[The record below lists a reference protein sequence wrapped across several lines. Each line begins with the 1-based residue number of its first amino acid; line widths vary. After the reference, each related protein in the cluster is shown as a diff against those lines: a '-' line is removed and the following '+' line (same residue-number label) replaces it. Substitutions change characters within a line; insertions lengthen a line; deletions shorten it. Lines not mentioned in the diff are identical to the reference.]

1 MIRKSEYYE
10 LTDRYLDNEL
20 SQSEVRDFE
29 IQMEFDSDLADE
41 LNLQLDVN
49 QAVAE
54 NEIINLRNTLNQ
66 ITQNQEENQLAGVL
80 NAFSFGLSEEFS
92 SFNKLASQAGADLQN
107 ITHSFPKIHL
117 YQHQVAGKENI
128 HQFYKEQGNTDSMA
142 EEEAFSAYEEEIFSQ
157 VQNALEESDILDI
170 RANLKQIAQSR
181 PAHQYS
187 TEDIDSYVHNQMES
201 DYRILFEN
209 ELAVNPALAHDVQLI
224 KEIDLA
230 CQENDIISLR
240 ASLVQIQ
247 KAEFNPTSRIEEIE
261 GYIYN
266 ELSEEEMA
274 SFEAEFTANKDLADE
289 IQLVR
294 NVDRAIAENDVM
306 NLRNSLRNIAG
317 SIAAEKQ
324 TQQSIFNRFIA
335 RKVIISSVAASLILL
350 LGITGLLTRQ
360 ASDEKLYQKFYA
372 AYQTTGINRS
382 AVAGS
387 VTNQNMTTALQLFDN
402 KDYENAAEL
411 FNKVIAQNPND
422 PAASFYAG
430 AALQQI
436 GKYPNAIN
444 RYMAVIENRDNMFF
458 EQAQWYIGLCYL
470 QTNETKKAYKQFK
483 KIAENQGFYQEKAQA
498 IIRKMKPES

>member
-10 LTDRYLDNEL
+10 LTDRYLDNDL

-41 LNLQLDVN
+41 LSLQLDVT

-54 NEIINLRNTLNQ
+54 NDIINLRNTLNQ

-128 HQFYKEQGNTDSMA
+128 HQFYKEQGSSDALS
-142 EEEAFSAYEEEIFSQ
+142 EEETFSAYEEDIFSE
-157 VQNALEESDILDI
+157 VCNALEESDILDI
-170 RANLKQIAQSR
+170 RANLKQIAQSM
-181 PAHQYS
+181 PDHQYS
-187 TEDIDSYVHNQMES
+187 TEDIENYVHNQMDPE
-201 DYRILFEN
+201 YRILFEN
-209 ELAVNPALAHDVQLI
+209 ELSVNPALAHDLQLI
-224 KEIDLA
+224 NDLDLA

-240 ASLVQIQ
+240 ASLAEIQ

-274 SFEAEFTANKDLADE
+274 SFEAELTANKGLAEE
-289 IQLVR
+289 IELVR
-294 NVDRAIAENDVM
+294 NVDMAIAENDVM
-306 NLRNSLRNIAG
+306 SLRNSLQDIAG

-324 TQQSIFNRFIA
+324 TQQSVFNRFIA

-360 ASDEKLYQKFYA
+360 ASEDKLYQKFYA

-382 AVAGS
+382 AGS
-387 VTNQNMTTALQLFDN
+387 VTNQNMVVALQKFDN
-402 KDYENAAEL
+402 QDYENAIEL
-411 FNKVIAQNPND
+411 FQKVIAQNPND

-430 AALQQI
+430 AALQEI
-436 GKYPNAIN
+436 GKYPTAIN
-444 RYMAVIENRDNMFF
+444 RYLAVIEDKDNMFF

-470 QTNETKKAYKQFK
+470 QTNETKKAYKHFK
-483 KIAENQGFYQEKAQA
+483 KIAENQGFYQDKAQA

>member
-10 LTDRYLDNEL
+10 LTDRYLDNDL

-41 LNLQLDVN
+41 LSLQLDVT

-54 NEIINLRNTLNQ
+54 NDIINLRNTLNQ

-128 HQFYKEQGNTDSMA
+128 HQFYKEQGSSDAPS
-142 EEEAFSAYEEEIFSQ
+142 EEETFSAYEEDIFSE
-157 VQNALEESDILDI
+157 VRNALEESDILDI
-170 RANLKQIAQSR
+170 RANLKQIAQSL
-181 PAHQYS
+181 PDHQYS
-187 TEDIDSYVHNQMES
+187 TEDIDSYILNLMDPQ
-201 DYRILFEN
+201 DRIMFEN
-209 ELAVNPALAHDVQLI
+209 ELSVNPALAHDLQLI
-224 KEIDLA
+224 NDLDMA

-240 ASLVQIQ
+240 ASLAEIQ
-247 KAEFNPTSRIEEIE
+247 KAEFNPTSRIQEIE

-266 ELSEEEMA
+266 ELSDDEMA
-274 SFEAEFTANKDLADE
+274 SFEAELTANKGLAEE
-289 IQLVR
+289 IELVR

-306 NLRNSLRNIAG
+306 NLRNNLQDIAG

-324 TQQSIFNRFIA
+324 TQQSVFNRFIA

-360 ASDEKLYQKFYA
+360 ASEDKLYQKFYA

-382 AVAGS
+382 AES
-387 VTNQNMTTALQLFDN
+387 VTTPNMVVALQKFDN
-402 KDYENAAEL
+402 KDYKNAIEL
-411 FNKVIAQNPND
+411 FQKVIEQNPND

-430 AALQQI
+430 AALQEI

-444 RYMAVIENRDNMFF
+444 RYMAVIENKDNMFF

-470 QTNETKKAYKQFK
+470 QTNETKKAYKHFK
-483 KIAENQGFYQEKAQA
+483 KIAENQGFYQDKAQA

>member
-1 MIRKSEYYE
+1 
-10 LTDRYLDNEL
+10 
-20 SQSEVRDFE
+20 
-29 IQMEFDSDLADE
+29 MEFDSDLADE
-41 LNLQLDVN
+41 LNLQLDVT

-54 NEIINLRNTLNQ
+54 NDIINLRNTLNQ
-66 ITQNQEENQLAGVL
+66 ITLNQEENQLAGVL

-92 SFNKLASQAGADLQN
+92 SFNKLASKAGADLQN

-128 HQFYKEQGNTDSMA
+128 HQFYKEQEGSDSISD
-142 EEEAFSAYEEEIFSQ
+142 EEAFSAYEEDIFSE
-157 VQNALEESDILDI
+157 VRNALEESDILDI
-170 RANLKQIAQSR
+170 RANLKQIAQSL
-181 PAHQYS
+181 PDHQYS
-187 TEDIDSYVHNQMES
+187 SQDIDNY
-201 DYRILFEN
+201 ILNLMDPQEKIMFEN
-209 ELAVNPALAHDVQLI
+209 ELSVNPALAHDLQLI
-224 KEIDLA
+224 KDLDLA

-240 ASLVQIQ
+240 ASLTEIQ
-247 KAEFNPTSRIEEIE
+247 KAEFNPTSRIQEIE
-261 GYIYN
+261 GYIYD

-274 SFEAEFTANKDLADE
+274 SFEAELTANKGLAEE
-289 IQLVR
+289 IELVR

-306 NLRNSLRNIAG
+306 SLRNNLQDIAG

-324 TQQSIFNRFIA
+324 TQQSVFNRFIA

-360 ASDEKLYQKFYA
+360 ASEDKLYQKFYA

-382 AVAGS
+382 AGLAANPDMS
-387 VTNQNMTTALQLFDN
+387 AALQKFDN
-402 KDYENAAEL
+402 KEYANAAEL
-411 FNKVIAQNPND
+411 FQKVINQNPHD

-430 AALQQI
+430 AALQEI

-444 RYMAVIENRDNMFF
+444 RYMAVIENKDNMFF

-470 QTNETKKAYKQFK
+470 QTNDTKKAYKHFK

>member
-1 MIRKSEYYE
+1 
-10 LTDRYLDNEL
+10 
-20 SQSEVRDFE
+20 
-29 IQMEFDSDLADE
+29 MEFDSDLADE

-54 NEIINLRNTLNQ
+54 NDIIKLRNTLNQ

-128 HQFYKEQGNTDSMA
+128 HQFYKEQGNTDYMA

-187 TEDIDSYVHNQMES
+187 TEDMDSYVHNQMEP

-274 SFEAEFTANKDLADE
+274 SFEAEFNANKDLAEE

-306 NLRNSLRNIAG
+306 SLRNSLQNIAG

-324 TQQSIFNRFIA
+324 TQQSVFNRFIA

-382 AVAGS
+382 AGS
-387 VTNQNMTTALQLFDN
+387 ATNPNMVVALQKFDN
-402 KDYENAAEL
+402 KDYKNAIEL
-411 FNKVIAQNPND
+411 FQKVIAQNPND

-430 AALQQI
+430 AALQEV
-436 GKYPNAIN
+436 GKYPTAIN
-444 RYMAVIENRDNMFF
+444 RYLAVIEDKDNMFF

-470 QTNETKKAYKQFK
+470 QTNETKKAYKHFK
-483 KIAENQGFYQEKAQA
+483 KIAENQGFYQDKAQA